1 MSFVLLGSFVACHW
15 RRSPFPPQHPF
26 RSLSVFYTK
35 RNPTETGVPHVAL
48 GSVGSVLLSPT
59 EVSSQRTKGGEQR
72 IGPIRAAASNQE
84 V

>member
-48 GSVGSVLLSPT
+48 GSVGSVLPSPT
-59 EVSSQRTKGGEQR
+59 EVSSQRTKAENKELD
-72 IGPIRAAASNQE
+72 P
-84 V
+84 